1 MHLVAMQF
9 ELICIFEGNKFL
21 SEAVLIVTDVMRYL
35 VVYFEA
41 VVVLVVAVSF
51 LLAADVAD
59 HMFEVDVYSK
69 LVLVEEVS
77 AAEAAVRV
85 QEGDVAELVDVS
97 LLHVLVQGLV
107 GV

>member
-1 MHLVAMQF
+1 MQF

-59 HMFEVDVYSK
+59 HMFEVDVYPK
-69 LVLVEEVS
+69 LILVEEVS

>member
-1 MHLVAMQF
+1 MQF

-21 SEAVLIVTDVMRYL
+21 SEAILIVTDVMRYL
-35 VVYFEA
+35 VVNFEA

-69 LVLVEEVS
+69 LVLIEEVS
-77 AAEAAVRV
+77 AAETAVRV

>member
-1 MHLVAMQF
+1 MQF

-69 LVLVEEVS
+69 LILVEEVS